1 MQRRDLLRPEPYR
14 ILSLDG
20 GGIRGLITTVL
31 LERLSAAV
39 PGWLDKVDLLAG
51 TSTGGIIALGLAHGL
66 SPAAIRELYFDKA
79 PLIFKDSLW
88 DNITDLGNLIGAEYN
103 NKQLRLALEAVAGEA
118 TLADLPKKVLI
129 ATFDLDN
136 EAADTAQRSWK
147 AKFFHN
153 FEGDDCDGEARLVD
167 VALYTSAAPTY
178 FPSAGGFIDGG
189 VVANNPALA
198 AITQTQDSRAH
209 IEARPQLEEIVL
221 LSVGTGL
228 TPHHIPGENKDWGSL
243 QWLRPLIQIFTE
255 GVMGVTDYQC
265 RQILQTRYHRLLP
278 IFPAGQGFALD
289 DWRRRDELIAF
300 AQALPLDD
308 AIGWLDQQWVP
319 DDTIPDF
326 EL

>member
-20 GGIRGLITTVL
+20 GGIRGLITAVL
-31 LERLSAAV
+31 LERLSEAV
-39 PGWLDKVDLLAG
+39 PGWLDKVDLIAG
-51 TSTGGIIALGLAHGL
+51 SSTGGIIALALAHGL
-66 SPAAIRELYFDKA
+66 SPADIRQLYFEKA

-88 DNITDLGNLIGAEYN
+88 DNITDLGNLIGAQYD
-103 NKQLRLALEAVAGEA
+103 NKQLRLVLEEVAGQA
-118 TLADLPKKVLI
+118 TLADLQKQVLI
-129 ATFDLDN
+129 TTFDLDN
-136 EAADTAQRSWK
+136 EAEDATQRSWK

-153 FEGDDCDGEARLVD
+153 FAGEDCDGDARLVD
-167 VALYTSAAPTY
+167 VALYASAAPTF
-178 FPSAGGFIDGG
+178 FPMAGGFIDGG

-198 AITQTQDSRAH
+198 AITQTQDSRAQ

-221 LSVGTGL
+221 LSVGTGMSRHYI
-228 TPHHIPGENKDWGSL
+228 TGENKDWGSL

-265 RQILQTRYHRLLP
+265 RQILQARYHRLLP
-278 IFPAGQGFALD
+278 VFRAGQGFALD

-300 AQALPLDD
+300 AQTLPLED
-308 AIGWLDQQWVP
+308 AIGWVEQQWVP
-319 DDTIPDF
+319 DDTVPDS